1 MTIKIR
7 GGTEVTKA
15 LRIHKTGGPEVFVWE
30 DVEVGPPGPKE
41 ARLRHTAIGV
51 NYVDTYHRAGVP
63 HPWPLPPL
71 PAVIGF
77 EGVGVVE
84 EVGAEV
90 TEVAVGARV
99 AYALPPLGAYAQL
112 RNIPARRLIALP
124 EALDDVQAAGMML
137 KGLTAQYL
145 LRQTYRVQP
154 GDTVLIHAAAGGIG
168 LILCQWAKHLGATVI
183 GTVGSDEKAEQAR
196 AHGCDHAIV
205 YTREDFLPKVR
216 EITGGKG
223 VPVVYESVGKDT
235 FKRSIDCLRPLGILA
250 SFGHASGPPPPVDV
264 IELGAKG
271 ALFVTR
277 PTIMAYMRPRAA
289 MLASAEELFEVVLSG
304 AVKIEVNQTY
314 PLKDGAEA
322 HRAIGERRTTGST
335 VLLPDL

>member
-1 MTIKIR
+1 M
-7 GGTEVTKA
+7 
-15 LRIHKTGGPEVFVWE
+15 PS
-30 DVEVGPPGPKE
+30 
-41 ARLRHTAIGV
+41 
-51 NYVDTYHRAGVP
+51 
-63 HPWPLPPL
+63 
-71 PAVIGF
+71 
-77 EGVGVVE
+77 
-84 EVGAEV
+84 
-90 TEVAVGARV
+90 
-99 AYALPPLGAYAQL
+99 
-112 RNIPARRLIALP
+112 RRLIQVP
-124 EALDDVQAAGMML
+124 EEIDDIQAAGMML

-168 LILCQWAKHLGATVI
+168 LILCKCAKHLGATVI
-183 GTVGSDEKAEQAR
+183 GTVGSEAKADQAR

-216 EITGGKG
+216 EWTDGKG

-235 FKRSIDCLRPLGILA
+235 FQRSIDCLRPRGILA

-277 PTIMAYMRPRAA
+277 PTIMAYMHPRAA

-314 PLKDGAEA
+314 ALRDGAEA

-335 VLLPDL
+335 VLLPEV

>member
-1 MTIKIR
+1 
-7 GGTEVTKA
+7 VTKA
-15 LRIHKTGGPEVFVWE
+15 LRIHRTGGPEVFVWE

-51 NYVDTYHRAGVP
+51 NYVDTYHRGGVP
-63 HPWPLPPL
+63 HPLPLPSL
-71 PAVIGF
+71 PAIIGL

-84 EVGAEV
+84 DIGPEVS
-90 TEVAVGARV
+90 EVAPGERV
-99 AYALPPLGAYAQL
+99 AYALPPLGAYAQA
-112 RNIPARRLIALP
+112 RNIPARRLIRVP
-124 EALDDVQAAGMML
+124 EAIDDVRAAGMML
-137 KGLTAQYL
+137 KGLTAQFL
-145 LRQTYRVQP
+145 LRQTYRVQA
-154 GDTVLIHAAAGGIG
+154 GDTILVHAAAGGMG

-183 GTVGSDEKAEQAR
+183 GTVGSEAKAAQAR
-196 AHGCDHAIV
+196 AHGCDHAIL

-216 EITGGKG
+216 ELTGGKG

-235 FKRSIDCLRPLGILA
+235 FARSIDCLRPRGLLA
-250 SFGHASGPPPPVDV
+250 SYGHSSGPPPPVDV

-277 PTIMAYMRPRAA
+277 PTSMAYMHPRAA

-304 AVKIEVNQTY
+304 KVKIEVNQTY

-322 HRAIGERRTTGST
+322 HRAIGARRTTGAT
-335 VLLPDL
+335 VLLPEG

>member
-1 MTIKIR
+1 L
-7 GGTEVTKA
+7 TKA
-15 LRIHKTGGPEVFVWE
+15 LRIHSTGGPEVFVWE
-30 DVEVGPPGPKE
+30 EVVLDPPGPKE
-41 ARLRHTAIGV
+41 ARLRHSAIGV

-84 EVGAEV
+84 AVGSEV
-90 TEVAVGARV
+90 TEVAPGARV
-99 AYALPPLGAYAQL
+99 AYALPPLGAYAQA
-112 RNIPARRLIALP
+112 RNMPARQLIAVP
-124 EALDDVQAAGMML
+124 DEIDDVQAAGMML

-145 LRQTYRVQP
+145 LRQTYRVQA
-154 GDTVLIHAAAGGIG
+154 GDTVLIHAAAGGMG

-183 GTVGSDEKAEQAR
+183 GTVGSDAKAEQAR
-196 AHGCDHAIV
+196 AHGCDHPVV

-216 EITGGKG
+216 ELTGGKG

-235 FKRSIDCLRPLGILA
+235 FARSLDCLRPLGLLA
-250 SFGHASGPPPPVDV
+250 SFGHASGPPPPPVDV

-271 ALFVTR
+271 ALSVIR
-277 PTIMAYMRPRAA
+277 PTIMAYMARRKDR
-289 MLASAEELFEVVLSG
+289 LASAAELFEVVLSG
-304 AVKIEVNQTY
+304 VVKIEVNQTY

-335 VLLPDL
+335 VLIPDG

>member
-1 MTIKIR
+1 M
-7 GGTEVTKA
+7 TKA
-15 LRIHKTGGPEVFVWE
+15 LRIYKTGGPEVFVWE
-30 DVEVGPPGPKE
+30 EVALGPPGPKE

-51 NYVDTYHRAGVP
+51 NYVDTYHRGGVP

-84 EVGAEV
+84 DIGAEV
-90 TEVAVGARV
+90 TEVAPGTRV
-99 AYALPPLGAYAQL
+99 AYALPPLGAYAQA

-124 EALDDVQAAGMML
+124 DAIDDVQAAGMML

-145 LRQTYRVQP
+145 LRQTYPVQQ

-183 GTVGSDEKAEQAR
+183 GTVGSEAKADQAR
-196 AHGCDHAIV
+196 AHGCDHAIL
-205 YTREDFLPKVR
+205 YSQEDFLPRVR
-216 EITGGKG
+216 ELTDGKG

-235 FKRSIDCLRPLGILA
+235 FQRSIDCLRPRGILA

-289 MLASAEELFEVVLSG
+289 MLASAQELFEVVLSG
-304 AVKIEVNQTY
+304 ALKIEVNQTY
-314 PLKDGAEA
+314 PFMDGAVA
-322 HRAIGERRTTGST
+322 HRATGARRTTGST
-335 VLLPDL
+335 VLLPEG

>member
-1 MTIKIR
+1 MIN
-7 GGTEVTKA
+7 A
-15 LRIHKTGGPEVFVWE
+15 LRIHETGGPEVFVWE
-30 DVEVGPPGPKE
+30 EVELNPPGPGE

-51 NYVDTYHRAGVP
+51 NYVDTYHRGGVP

-71 PAVIGF
+71 PAIIGL

-84 EVGAEV
+84 TVGPEVIEV
-90 TEVAVGARV
+90 EPGDRV
-99 AYALPPLGAYAQL
+99 AYAMPPLGAYCQA
-112 RNIPARRLIALP
+112 RNMPSRRLIKVP
-124 EALDDVQAAGMML
+124 EEIDDIQAAGMML

-183 GTVGSDEKAEQAR
+183 GTVGSDAKAEQAR
-196 AHGCDHAIV
+196 AHGCDHPIV

-216 EITGGKG
+216 ELTGGKG

-235 FKRSIDCLRPLGILA
+235 FKRSMDCLRPLGLLA
-250 SFGHASGPPPPVDV
+250 SYGHASGPPPPVDV

-277 PTIMAYMRPRAA
+277 PTIMAYMARREELLTCAA
-289 MLASAEELFEVVLSG
+289 ELFEVVLSG
-304 AVKIEVNQTY
+304 AVRIEVNQTY

-335 VLLPDL
+335 VLLPDG

>member
-1 MTIKIR
+1 M
-7 GGTEVTKA
+7 TKA
-15 LRIHKTGGPEVFVWE
+15 LRIHETGGPEVFVWE
-30 DVEVGPPGPKE
+30 EVALEPPGPKE
-41 ARLRHTAIGV
+41 ARLRHSAIGV
-51 NYVDTYHRAGVP
+51 NFVDTYHRGGVP

-84 EVGAEV
+84 DIGAEV
-90 TEVAVGARV
+90 TEVAPGTRV
-99 AYALPPLGAYAQL
+99 AYALPPLGAYAQA

-124 EALDDVQAAGMML
+124 DAIDDVQAAGMML
-137 KGLTAQYL
+137 KGLTAKYL
-145 LRQTYRVQP
+145 LRQTYRVQA

-183 GTVGSDEKAEQAR
+183 GTVGSEAKAEQAR
-196 AHGCDHAIV
+196 AHGCDHAIL
-205 YTREDFLPKVR
+205 YSQEDFLPRVR
-216 EITGGKG
+216 ELTDGKG

-235 FKRSIDCLRPLGILA
+235 FQRSIDCLRPRGILA

-277 PTIMAYMRPRAA
+277 PTIMAYMHPRAA
-289 MLASAEELFEVVLSG
+289 MLASAQELFEVVLSG
-304 AVKIEVNQTY
+304 ALKIEVNQTY
-314 PLKDGAEA
+314 PLRDGAEA
-322 HRAIGERRTTGST
+322 HRAIGARRTIGAT
-335 VLLPDL
+335 VLLPEG